1 MKQKAL
7 IIIIFIGLIIMP
19 VGFMVSKVFIPKE
32 LELTFREANILEN
45 GCGDLTLEE
54 VEAEFDTQGA
64 SMPFESSIINVS
76 GCNIYSVYANGYN
89 YAIDDKGNYEVNKN
103 W

>member
-54 VEAEFDTQGA
+54 VETVFNNQGA
-64 SMPFESSIINVS
+64 SMPFESSIINVG
-76 GCNIYSVYANGYN
+76 GCNIYRVYANGNKYI
-89 YAIDDKGNYEVNKN
+89 IDDKGNYEIGED
-103 W
+103 